1 MTHDPRPAGLPLPEK
16 LAALVLAGLIAAP
29 AWLRGGT
36 HAPWMHSAALAAAAA
51 APLLL
56 VLLLWRRK
64 AAPHPARPEGGRPR
78 RLLADPIFW
87 IGLLFLAL
95 LATQWWNTGRAL
107 FYDAKLA
114 KWDYSPPP
122 HPGFPFSFTAGEARQ
137 MLDWYFP
144 GWLIVIALRSA
155 LFSPAGIRLVWRLL
169 AAHAA
174 LLALFGIAQFS
185 THTTSMYWRLPM
197 EVHFFAAFGYQ
208 NHAGSYFLMA
218 LPLAA
223 GLLCFELG
231 EHAAARSRIRVAILA
246 AAMLLSLVG
255 ANLSLSR
262 SAILLS
268 WAMLL
273 PLAVLSVAYFWP
285 RIGPARSV
293 NLVAAGAGVL
303 CLAALLTFGLGRQ
316 AIPREFQPEKDHK
329 SFFLRETDYRAFQLR
344 TAARVWHD
352 HPWFGVGGWGY
363 RYLMAHYLAP
373 ADWRRITPG
382 KANVHNDP
390 LQALVEFGV
399 VGAGAL
405 AAVVAVLLAAVF
417 RARSGWPPVALFP
430 VLGAGVVGLQSL
442 IDLPFRS
449 PAVLYLWLACLAG
462 AARAAGRIAA
472 ARADVRPRRGAPGPQ
487 GTAAI
492 PPPSRGPEAAAAR
505 EGTSRPS

>member
-1 MTHDPRPAGLPLPEK
+1 MPLTPPPRPPGLPLPEK
-16 LAALVLAGLIAAP
+16 IAATLVAALVAAP

-36 HAPWMHSAALAAAAA
+36 HASWMHGVALAAAAA
-51 APLLL
+51 AP
-56 VLLLWRRK
+56 VLITLQFWRRRSAPQPP
-64 AAPHPARPEGGRPR
+64 AAAGRPSR
-78 RLLADPIFW
+78 RLLADPVFW
-87 IGLLFLAL
+87 LGLVFLGL

-122 HPGFPFSFTAGEARQ
+122 HPGLPFSFTAGEARQ
-137 MLDWYFP
+137 MIDWYLP
-144 GWLIVIALRSA
+144 AWIVVLALRSS
-155 LFSPAGIRLVWRLL
+155 LFSAAGIRLVWRLL
-169 AAHAA
+169 AGHAA
-174 LLALFGIAQFS
+174 LLALFGIAQFA

-273 PLAVLSVAYFWP
+273 PLAVLAVAYFWP

-329 SFFLRETDYRAFQLR
+329 GFLLRETDYRAFQLR
-344 TAARVWHD
+344 TAARVWLD

-390 LQALVEFGV
+390 LQALVEFGA

-405 AAVVAVLLAAVF
+405 AAVVAVLLARVF
-417 RARSGWPPVALFP
+417 RSGAGWPPLVLFP
-430 VLGAGVVGLQSL
+430 VTGAALVGLQSL

-449 PAVLYLWLACLAG
+449 PAVLLLWLACLAG
-462 AARAAGRIAA
+462 AGRAAGRGVRES
-472 ARADVRPRRGAPGPQ
+472 RAHVC
-487 GTAAI
+487 
-492 PPPSRGPEAAAAR
+492 
-505 EGTSRPS
+505 